1 MRKLL
6 TVLTLLFMV
15 SFNLSAQSYG
25 ELWKQVDVAR
35 GKDLPKTQLTV
46 LKKIVG
52 KAQREKSYGNL
63 LAAELLTSSLQ
74 TQISPDSVDTEKARL
89 KELCDKTEETDKR
102 LHAVYC
108 CALGK
113 LFDSD
118 DAEDNSSTT
127 YFDKAMANPALLA
140 DVQYSKYAPLIKG
153 GKNDAIFK
161 NDLLHVIAFES
172 EQYDKAD
179 KYYTSVGNREA
190 ACYSAYL
197 NVKDAND
204 KAALDSLIARYG
216 DLPIC
221 GSVAVEKYKYL
232 VIFEEISAKQRI
244 EYIDDAVKRWGTW
257 EGINYLRNEHERLT
271 APMFKM
277 WTEKNVGIPHKERT
291 IENCQA

>member
-1 MRKLL
+1 MLLADRNVINHAPYKQRNRGATQSKDVVGAWFVTFLSFKVTARMYFLVISKAKKVMRKLL

-15 SFNLSAQSYG
+15 SFNLFAQSYG

-35 GKDLPKTQLTV
+35 GKDLPKTQLAV
-46 LKKIVG
+46 LKKIVS
-52 KAQREKSYGNL
+52 KAQKEKSYGNL
-63 LAAELLTSSLQ
+63 LAAELLSSSLQ

-89 KELCDKTEETDKR
+89 KELCDKTEKTDKI

-140 DVQYSKYAPLIKG
+140 DAQYSKYAPLIKG

-179 KYYTSVGNREA
+179 KYYSSVGNREA
-190 ACYSAYL
+190 AC
-197 NVKDAND
+197 
-204 KAALDSLIARYG
+204 
-216 DLPIC
+216 
-221 GSVAVEKYKYL
+221 
-232 VIFEEISAKQRI
+232 
-244 EYIDDAVKRWGTW
+244 
-257 EGINYLRNEHERLT
+257 
-271 APMFKM
+271 
-277 WTEKNVGIPHKERT
+277 
-291 IENCQA
+291 